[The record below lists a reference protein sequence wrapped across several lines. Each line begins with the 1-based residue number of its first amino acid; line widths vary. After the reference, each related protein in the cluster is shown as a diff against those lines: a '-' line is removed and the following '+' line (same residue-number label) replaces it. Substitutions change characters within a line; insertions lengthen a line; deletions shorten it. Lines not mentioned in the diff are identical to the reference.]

1 MLIESALVA
10 DTELLSVAL
19 TVKFA
24 VPATDGVPLIW
35 PAELSAKPTG
45 SAPVEIDHEYG
56 GVPPL
61 APKLWE

>member
-1 MLIESALVA
+1 MLIKRALVA
-10 DTELLSVAL
+10 DPPTLSVTL
-19 TVKFA
+19 IVKLA
-24 VPATDGVPLIW
+24 DPAAEGAPLIW
-35 PAELSAKPTG
+35 PAVLRAKPAG